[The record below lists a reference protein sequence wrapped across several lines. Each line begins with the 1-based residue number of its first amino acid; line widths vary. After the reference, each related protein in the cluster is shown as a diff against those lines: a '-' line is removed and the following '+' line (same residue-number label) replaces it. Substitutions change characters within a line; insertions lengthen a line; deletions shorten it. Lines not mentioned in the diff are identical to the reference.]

1 MILEIFLNSQNIST
15 LIDFDV
21 GISEHLRRLDVLEKC
36 EISSPIYLASSN
48 KREKVIST
56 Q

>member
-1 MILEIFLNSQNIST
+1 MILGIFLNSQNIST

-21 GISEHLRRLDVLEKC
+21 GISEYLQRLDMLEKC
-36 EISSPIYLASSN
+36 EISSPKYLASSN
-48 KREKVIST
+48 KPEKVISM